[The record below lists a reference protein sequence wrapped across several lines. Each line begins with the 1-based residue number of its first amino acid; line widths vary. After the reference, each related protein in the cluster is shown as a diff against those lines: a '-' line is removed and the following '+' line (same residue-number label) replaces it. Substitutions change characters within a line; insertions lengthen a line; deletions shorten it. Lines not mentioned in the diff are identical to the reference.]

1 MATTKKD
8 TIMVS
13 ETPTGGNKP
22 GGKLEMSED
31 VVATIANFA
40 ARSVKGIASL
50 GKAGLLYRAIGP
62 DPTRGV
68 AAEVGETQAAIDIE
82 VVIEYGC
89 EIQKVADELRQKIAN
104 EVNKMAGRQ
113 VIEVNIKVTGI
124 QMEEDAEEP
133 EPAPTPRVK

>member
-1 MATTKKD
+1 MSTKKE

-13 ETPTGGNKP
+13 ETPTGGDKV

-40 ARSVKGIASL
+40 ARSVKGIANL
-50 GKAGLLYRAIGP
+50 GKAGLLYRSIGD

-68 AAEVGETQAAIDIE
+68 AAEVGETQAALDIE

-89 EIQKVADELRQKIAN
+89 EIQKVADELRQKIAT
-104 EVNKMAGRQ
+104 EVNKMAGRN
-113 VIEVNIKVTGI
+113 VIEVNIKVVGI
-124 QMEEDAEEP
+124 QMEEEK
-133 EPAPTPRVK
+133 EPAAEPASPRVR